1 MRIVLLGAPGSG
13 KGTQAKLLTE
23 KYQIPQISTGDI
35 LRAAVL
41 AETPLGK
48 LAKAAM
54 DSGGL
59 VSDEIVLALI
69 RNRLVEADA
78 ENGFILDGFPRT
90 IPQAHALDHMLSKME
105 KSLETA
111 LLIEI
116 EPDTLIQRMTGRR
129 TCESCGQMYNI
140 YSSPSKLF
148 DRCDKCG
155 GNLRHRADDNEETIS
170 NRLRVYETQ
179 TSPLIAYY
187 NDQKKLRSVEGTGE
201 ITGIFNK
208 IVRAID
214 TLPKSIP
221 APVAQ
226 TEEKQT
232 TAPRQ
237 KKPATVKKKAA
248 VAKKAAPEKKTA
260 EKKKPATKKPAVK
273 KKSAPKKATAKKKV
287 ASKKKA
293 VTKKPAA
300 KKAVTKKKVAAKKK
314 AAVKKKSVAKKK
326 VTTKKKAATKKKKV
340 AVKKKTSAKKKKVAV
355 KKKTSAK
362 KKPAAKKKAVT
373 KKKVATKKK
382 TTAKKKATS
391 KKTATKKKTASR
403 KKVVAKKKV
412 AAKKKAAVKKKSV
425 AKKKI
430 VPKKKTS
437 TKKKP
442 AAKKKSAAR
451 KKR

>member
-340 AVKKKTSAKKKKVAV
+340 AVKKKTSAKKK
-355 KKKTSAK
+355 
-362 KKPAAKKKAVT
+362 PAAKKKAVT